1 MKTQS
6 MLLLAAAFLC
16 AATPSFVKAEDAK
29 KSSLNTADEKFVKTA
44 AQSGMAE
51 VKIAELGVQKAQ
63 RAEVKEL
70 AQMMVKDHTEVNTQ
84 LKGLAKTKGV
94 ELSAVVDADAVDT
107 FKGLEKQSG
116 ADFDKEFLA
125 TLEKHHKETI
135 AAYED
140 AEKESKDNDLTLWV
154 TKTLPSLRGHLDKVK
169 SLEGK

>member
-29 KSSLNTADEKFVKTA
+29 KTSLNTADENFVKMA

-51 VKIAELGVQKAQ
+51 VKISELGVQKAQ
-63 RAEVKEL
+63 RPEVKEL
-70 AQMMVKDHTEVNTQ
+70 AEMMVKDHTAVNTE

-94 ELSAVVDADAVDT
+94 ELSAVVDADTADK
-107 FKGLEKQSG
+107 FKDLEKQSG

-125 TLEKHHKETI
+125 ALEKNHKDTI
-135 AAYED
+135 AAFED
-140 AEKESKDNDLTLWV
+140 AEKDSKDNDLTLWV

-169 SLEGK
+169 GLQAK